1 MMDAACAPAS
11 HEHAE
16 KLVIHADLYV
26 PFLRKLT
33 PAERAGMPAPGPGSL
48 LAVPLLPPM
57 PPASIPLSEAEE
69 ERVEWIHAQLRSLA
83 KATADKSAEVAAAGL
98 SFLHPGAWFRRDW
111 F

>member
-1 MMDAACAPAS
+1 MDAVRDPAS

-16 KLVIHADLYV
+16 QLVIHVDLYAL
-26 PFLRKLT
+26 FLRKLT
-33 PAERAGMPAPGPGSL
+33 PAERVGMPAPGPGPL
-48 LAVPLLPPM
+48 LAVLLWPPM
-57 PPASIPLSEAEE
+57 PPAPIPLSEAEE